1 MTGRLNR
8 IMTGKTSF
16 VAENTLCHEFLFE
29 ALKLFGFGKSF
40 CSWVKILYTD
50 VSSCVMNGGKSFC
63 STGYFKLCRNVQGD
77 PLSPY
82 LFLLAIETLAQVVR
96 KDKSI
101 KGFSFGKHEV
111 RQILYADDITL
122 FVKDKLSMDRLQ
134 HILDEFGKVS
144 GLIVNK
150 EKTHLLWMGRDHEK
164 PEIPLF
170 GNLVQEVKILGVYF
184 SMNTRV
190 KDDLN
195 FKEILSKIKKLLGW
209 WKGRDLTLMG
219 KIHLLKT

>member
-1 MTGRLNR
+1 M
-8 IMTGKTSF
+8 
-16 VAENTLCHEFLFE
+16 
-29 ALKLFGFGKSF
+29 
-40 CSWVKILYTD
+40 
-50 VSSCVMNGGKSFC
+50 
-63 STGYFKLCRNVQGD
+63 QGD

-96 KDKSI
+96 KDKVLRDSRLVNM
-101 KGFSFGKHEV
+101 HEV

-150 EKTHLLWMGRDHEK
+150 EKTNILWMGRDHEK

-184 SMNTRV
+184 SMNTKV
-190 KDDLN
+190 KEDLN
-195 FKEILSKIKKLLGW
+195 FKEILSNI
-209 WKGRDLTLMG
+209 
-219 KIHLLKT
+219 